1 MEKNTTMQHLK
12 VKSHVSLEKL
22 KELTNT
28 QTEVRSFKE
37 WQIIYLVSTNQ
48 GKTAEEIAEF
58 LGLNKSKLYR
68 IIRSYN
74 KHGIKWRDKKHWG
87 GRRDAT
93 SHLTIGQEKELMNS
107 LKDKASKG
115 LLLTA
120 SDIRKQVELKVG
132 KVVSDDYLWDLF
144 NRHEWGKKSPM
155 PKHPK
160 SSKAKQEEFKKNSK
174 KAWMP
179 SR

>member
-1 MEKNTTMQHLK
+1 MLHLK
-12 VKSHVSLEKL
+12 LKPHLSLKKL
-22 KELTNT
+22 KEITRS
-28 QTEVRSFKE
+28 QIDVRSFQE
-37 WQIIYLVSTNQ
+37 WQIIFIVSKNP
-48 GKTAEEIAEF
+48 GKKAEEIADF
-58 LGLNKSKLYR
+58 IGINKSKLYR
-68 IIRSYN
+68 MVQNYN
-74 KHGIKWRDKKHWG
+74 KYGVKWRDKKHWG

-93 SHLTIGQEKELMNS
+93 SHLTIEQEKELMHS

-115 LLLTA
+115 MLLTS

-160 SSKAKQEEFKKNSK
+160 SSEAKQDEFKKNSK
-174 KAWMP
+174 KTWMP
-179 SR
+179 LK

>member
-1 MEKNTTMQHLK
+1 MQHLK
-12 VKSHVSLEKL
+12 VKLHVSLEKL
-22 KELTNT
+22 KELTNS
-28 QTEVRSFKE
+28 QIEVRSFKE
-37 WQIIYLVSTNQ
+37 WHVIYLVATNQ
-48 GKTAEEIAEF
+48 AKTAKEIAEF

-68 IIRSYN
+68 IIQSYN
-74 KHGIKWRDKKHWG
+74 KDGINWRDKKHWG

-93 SHLTIGQEKELMNS
+93 SHLTIEQERELMNS
-107 LKDKASKG
+107 LQDKASKG

-144 NRHEWGKKSPM
+144 KRHNWRKKSPM

-160 SSKAKQEEFKKNSK
+160 SSKVKQEEFKKNSK
-174 KAWMP
+174 KVWMP
-179 SR
+179 SN